1 MIAAIGLIPGEA
13 AAQRLSFIRD
23 AEIENT
29 IRAFAAPLFR
39 AAGLDPAVIG
49 VHLVNDKSLN
59 AFVAGGL
66 NLFINT
72 GLLIRSEH
80 AGQVIGVI
88 AHETGHISGGHL
100 SRTQE
105 ALRNATTE
113 SILAV
118 VLGVAA
124 GIVSGR
130 GDVGAAI
137 ITGGA
142 QVGQRSILQYSR
154 EQESA
159 ADQAGIA
166 FLENTSQ
173 SPLGLLEFLG
183 VLQDQELLNVGRQD
197 PYVRTHPIT
206 SERVSSARA
215 ALARS
220 RFAQTRISPEFET
233 MHRRMR
239 AKLIGF
245 MDPDRAL
252 IEFKESD
259 ISVEARYAR
268 AIALYKKP
276 DLARALPLVD
286 GLIASSPNDPYFHE
300 LKGQILFENG
310 RTAEALGSYER
321 AVALLPDQPLLRTS
335 LAQVQLEMN
344 NPALIKPA
352 LDNLNRAVAVDR
364 RNGLTWQLL
373 AVAHGRE
380 GQTGMLALALAERAQ
395 LQGNKSEARQQADRA
410 ERLLPQGS
418 PGWLRAQD
426 IKVESE
432 KKD

>member
-23 AEIENT
+23 AEVENT
-29 IRAFAAPLFR
+29 IRAFATPLFR

-124 GIVSGR
+124 GIVTGR

-166 FLENTSQ
+166 FLENTGQ

-183 VLQDQELLNVGRQD
+183 VLQDQELLTIGRQD

-220 RFAQTRISPEFET
+220 RFAENRISPEFTT

-245 MDPDRAL
+245 MEPDRAL
-252 IEFKESD
+252 IEYKEAD
-259 ISVEARYAR
+259 TSVEARYAR

-276 DLARALPLVD
+276 DLARALPLID
-286 GLIASSPNDPYFHE
+286 GLIAGSPNDPYFHE

-310 RTAEALGSYER
+310 RTSEALGSYER

-335 LAQVQLEMN
+335 LAQVQLELN

-410 ERLLPQGS
+410 ERLLPHGS

-426 IKVESE
+426 IKVEAE